1 MPSQYLFHSV
11 NGFQLKGR
19 MEVELSESWAGDYSW
34 ERASV
39 AGAAAGAVA
48 TPPQSPARPN
58 KRAAEPHYSANIIN
72 LTCDQSPSA
81 YKSPPDPELSA
92 ETY

>member
-1 MPSQYLFHSV
+1 MQQYAYVIFV
-11 NGFQLKGR
+11 T
-19 MEVELSESWAGDYSW
+19 
-34 ERASV
+34 V

-72 LTCDQSPSA
+72 LTCDQSTLCLQEPSR
-81 YKSPPDPELSA
+81 S
-92 ETY
+92 